1 MLKGGESIADLP
13 PVYDR
18 DESVTIAAAIG
29 WANDQNQSSS
39 ADIELETGM
48 LFYKNSLK
56 NA

>member
-13 PVYDR
+13 PIYDR
-18 DESVTIAAAIG
+18 DESVAIAAAIG

-48 LFYKNSLK
+48 RF
-56 NA
+56 